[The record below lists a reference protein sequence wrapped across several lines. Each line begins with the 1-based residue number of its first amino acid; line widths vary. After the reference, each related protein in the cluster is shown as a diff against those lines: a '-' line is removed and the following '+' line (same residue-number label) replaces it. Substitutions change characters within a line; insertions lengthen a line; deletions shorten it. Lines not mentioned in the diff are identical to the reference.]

1 LSENE
6 IVSFKSED
14 LVQTIKDRRV
24 RVGLSQRALSE
35 RSGLT
40 QAHISQ
46 IETGKLEPGLASFID
61 LARAL
66 DLEVVLVPRKA
77 LPAVEGL
84 LREAPAGLTS
94 LEEGGAALREV
105 ARGDRVISS

>member
-1 LSENE
+1 MSY
-6 IVSFKSED
+6 KSED
-14 LVQTIKDRRV
+14 LVQTLKDRRAKA
-24 RVGLSQRALSE
+24 GLSQRALSD

-61 LARAL
+61 MARAL
-66 DLEVVLVPRKA
+66 DLEVVLVPKKL

-84 LREAPAGLTS
+84 LCEAPAVTS
-94 LEEGGAALREV
+94 PEEGGALRILSQ
-105 ARGDRVISS
+105 ARSAPQDL